1 MSEERTRPDT
11 IGQGSRISGHRI
23 FAAFRRARP
32 RLFRFEIVALA
43 MLLATI
49 LALCLRG
56 RPLDAAAFLYIGKV
70 VAKRLPGLLVAGF
83 LCQLAAAAW
92 RREGRSY
99 LRAVGSLPSLLL
111 LARAWLALAA
121 VTFAYTHL
129 KVNVPLL
136 HERLFDGTLERLD
149 RALHFGFSPTVFA
162 VELVGGTVLA
172 PLLDIY
178 YLLWLTTILLF
189 QSATFWSADL
199 ARRRNFLL
207 ACALLWFAG
216 GWLYVALPAVGPCYA
231 TPDVYAGVRSE
242 LPNATA
248 LQARLWRN
256 HEQVVASRDGRRRDI
271 QPLLA
276 VAAMPSLHVGGHW
289 LLALW
294 ARRHARRLFLP
305 FALATALTFLGSL
318 VTGWHW
324 AVDGYTGMLLAWGAV
339 ALADRWEPVPPDAAR
354 GLSEQPA
361 SASAALGT
369 ATGSS

>member
-1 MSEERTRPDT
+1 MTEEETRPGI
-11 IGQGSRISGHRI
+11 IGQGSRDGGHGR
-23 FAAFRRARP
+23 FAALRRSRP
-32 RLFRFEIVALA
+32 RFFWFERVALV
-43 MLLATI
+43 MMLATM
-49 LALCLRG
+49 LALWLRG

-92 RREGRSY
+92 RREARSY
-99 LRAVGSLPSLLL
+99 LRAVGSPQSLLL

-149 RALHFGFSPTVFA
+149 RLLHFGFSPTVFA
-162 VELVGGTVLA
+162 VELVGGTLLA

-178 YLLWLTTILLF
+178 YMLWLTTVLLF
-189 QSATFWSADL
+189 QSATFWSASL
-199 ARRRNFLL
+199 ERRRNFLL
-207 ACALLWFAG
+207 ACGLLWFAG
-216 GWLYVALPAVGPCYA
+216 GWLYVAVPAVGPCYA

-256 HEQVVASRDGRRRDI
+256 HEQVVASRDGSHRDI

-276 VAAMPSLHVGGHW
+276 VAAMPSLHVGGLW

-294 ARRHARRLFLP
+294 ARRHACRLFLP
-305 FALATALTFLGSL
+305 FAVATGLTFLGSL
-318 VTGWHW
+318 LTGWHW
-324 AVDGYTGMLLAWGAV
+324 AVDGYAGMLLAWGAV
-339 ALADRWEPVPPDAAR
+339 ALADRWEPVPPDATTAAV
-354 GLSEQPA
+354 EA
-361 SASAALGT
+361 SAGAAGVQ
-369 ATGSS
+369 A